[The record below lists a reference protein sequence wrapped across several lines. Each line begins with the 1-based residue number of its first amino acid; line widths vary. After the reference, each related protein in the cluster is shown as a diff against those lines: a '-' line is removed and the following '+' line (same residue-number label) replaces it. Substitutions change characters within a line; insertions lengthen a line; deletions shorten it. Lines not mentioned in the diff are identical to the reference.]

1 MTKCFKHLKP
11 DTRKPGAFS
20 HRVMPEHVV
29 AWQLNV
35 RMRLFQPGLAFKA
48 ENPSDR
54 IMGRD
59 LIDSAAESR
68 FILTHHLPAQH
79 LEHLGSGPLDDGHSG
94 QQS

>member
-1 MTKCFKHLKP
+1 
-11 DTRKPGAFS
+11 
-20 HRVMPEHVV
+20 
-29 AWQLNV
+29 
-35 RMRLFQPGLAFKA
+35 
-48 ENPSDR
+48 
-54 IMGRD
+54 MGRD

>member
-1 MTKCFKHLKP
+1 MMKCFKHLKP

-54 IMGRD
+54 ILKLTATVKAP
-59 LIDSAAESR
+59 LIGMY
-68 FILTHHLPAQH
+68 
-79 LEHLGSGPLDDGHSG
+79 GS
-94 QQS
+94 